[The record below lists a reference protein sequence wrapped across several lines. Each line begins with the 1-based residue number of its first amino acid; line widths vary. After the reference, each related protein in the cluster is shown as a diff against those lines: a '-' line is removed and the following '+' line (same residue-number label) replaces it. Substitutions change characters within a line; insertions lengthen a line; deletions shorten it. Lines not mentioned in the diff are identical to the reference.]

1 MKKYLDMR
9 LPVSMSVGIGLL
21 FAMTLMMLMAAVDYI
36 AGFTPDRMTAIRAL
50 LAGFVLTVATSRVRG
65 AAIFLL
71 VIAASVAI
79 AAFMYDSAYDS
90 IYYHKQFVYDL
101 AHGWNPV
108 REVDYTPERIWWI
121 HHYGKFMEING
132 AAIYMLTGI
141 LETASAANTIFA
153 ISTSLILYSL
163 LRKLYLQWLT
173 RGRAALAVA
182 VLMCNP
188 VVTAQLFSFYND
200 IPAYAGVCV
209 MTAAFALLLDPRFD
223 ADGMMRR
230 ACKGLI
236 ICLTLI
242 LINVKF
248 THILYAG
255 LVWIG
260 AGCVMLRRGERAR
273 FGRAFI
279 CGICVF
285 AIGIFIIGY
294 HPYMTNQLYFGN
306 MFFPMLGSD
315 QDFISISAR
324 SPALQG
330 HCRAVQ
336 FVMAHLSQGDSAW
349 SVLLDPADIG
359 NWSISRGACTLGFGP
374 LYMLL
379 LVLSGILMAL
389 SKPEKWMIWLSVV
402 SLGASFITPISWI
415 ARFSPFAWAIAGIGV
430 MASSRSGR
438 CGALRGVVVAIAL
451 FSGAIGFVR
460 NAVVSVSNARRI
472 AMIEKVCAD
481 GAGGDMPARVAVEN
495 DPVFHYRLAEM
506 QGHFAETSAD
516 SLDRA
521 LTYRWYGAN
530 RSDAEA
536 PLIELSP
543 QQIERLRNQGRID
556 RVMFD
561 LAGNPLR

>member
-153 ISTSLILYSL
+153 IATSLILYSL
-163 LRKLYLQWLT
+163 LRKLYPQWLT

-273 FGRAFI
+273 FGRALAG
-279 CGICVF
+279 GICVF
-285 AIGIFIIGY
+285 AIGMFLVGY
-294 HPYMTNQLYFGN
+294 HPYVTNQLYFGN
-306 MFFPMLGSD
+306 MFFPILGSEFD
-315 QDFISISAR
+315 SVDSNTTT
-324 SPALQG
+324 ALRG

-349 SVLLDPADIG
+349 SVLLSPADAG
-359 NWSISRGACTLGFGP
+359 NWSIPRGAHTLGFGP

-379 LVLSGILMAL
+379 LILSVILIGV
-389 SKPEKWMIWLSVV
+389 SKPAKWMIWLAVLSVA
-402 SLGASFITPISWI
+402 ASFITPISWV
-415 ARFSPFAWAIAGIGV
+415 ARYSPFAWAPAGIAV
-430 MASSRSGR
+430 MASMRAGR
-438 CGALRGVVVAIAL
+438 RGVMRTIVAVIAL
-451 FSGAIGFVR
+451 MSGSLGFVR
-460 NAVVSVSNARRI
+460 NTAVSVSNARRI

-481 GAGGDMPARVAVEN
+481 GGSPARVAVEN

-506 QGHFAETSAD
+506 QGNFAETSAD
-516 SLDRA
+516 SLNRSQ
-521 LTYRWYGAN
+521 TYRWYGN
-530 RSDAEA
+530 RADSLSA
-536 PLIELSP
+536 LIELSP
-543 QQIERLRNQGRID
+543 LRVERLRNQGRID
-556 RVMFD
+556 RTMFD